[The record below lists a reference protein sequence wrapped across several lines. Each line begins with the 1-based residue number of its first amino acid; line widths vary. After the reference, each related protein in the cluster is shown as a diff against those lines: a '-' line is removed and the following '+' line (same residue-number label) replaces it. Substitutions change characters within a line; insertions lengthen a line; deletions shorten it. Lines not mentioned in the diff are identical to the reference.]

1 MRMLLRPSYGSL
13 VLLVMVLSGC
23 SAFQRVTIFDSD
35 PGGVQD
41 DKSKPSITFPSGP
54 PPVDIPHANVPSRAE
69 EEPLKPDLAERS
81 TPEHLPPMKRPGIAP
96 STEMSHLSSTLE
108 DVFFDYDQYTIRE
121 EAISSLEQNASVL
134 LTHYPNQ
141 TVLIEGHCD
150 ERGTEEYN
158 LVLGNRRA
166 RVVKDFLVD
175 LGVPASHLQVLSLGK
190 SEPFCLQATH
200 QCFQENRRAHFVLQ
214 ENHH

>member
-1 MRMLLRPSYGSL
+1 MVFL
-13 VLLVMVLSGC
+13 VIVLSGC
-23 SAFQRVTIFDSD
+23 SAFHRVTILDSG

-41 DKSKPSITFPSGP
+41 EDVETSLASLPGP
-54 PPVDIPHANVPSRAE
+54 PPVEIPPANVPSRAE
-69 EEPLKPDLAERS
+69 EESSMSDLAEHS
-81 TPEHLPPMKRPGIAP
+81 TPEHVPSMGLPDTAP
-96 STEMSHLSSTLE
+96 STEMSRLPSALE
-108 DVFFDYDQYTIRE
+108 DVFFDYDQYTIRK

-134 LTHYPNQ
+134 LTRYPNRR
-141 TVLIEGHCD
+141 VLIEGHCD

-190 SEPFCLQATH
+190 SEPFCQQATR
-200 QCFQENRRAHFVLQ
+200 QCFQKNRRAHFVLQ
-214 ENHH
+214 EGHPR